1 MKRTEGTGR
10 GAAGRFARKI
20 AAAGVV
26 VAALGALAAGPAL
39 ADNGRHGGHDRG
51 GWHKPYHPHHGYRGP
66 RYYGPP
72 PRVYYAPPPR
82 VYYVPPPPVY
92 YAPPPVYYGPPS
104 LSFVIPLHIR

>member
-1 MKRTEGTGR
+1 MKRSEGTGR

-26 VAALGALAAGPAL
+26 VAALGALTAGPAL
-39 ADNGRHGGHDRG
+39 ADNGRHGRHDRG
-51 GWHKPYHPHHGYRGP
+51 GWHKPHHPHHAYRGP
-66 RYYGPP
+66 RHYGP

-82 VYYVPPPPVY
+82 VYYAPPPRVY